1 VPKALAQGRT
11 VNVNEFTELL
21 RAPLYIGS
29 VFKPTEPRSQMNFNR
44 RSYRD
49 DLLFVIALLVP
60 AVFAGARYVESER
73 QIVQIEQAQSQGQ
86 GALVAVDG
94 DAQAHLRVAY
104 AERHGR

>member
-1 VPKALAQGRT
+1 
-11 VNVNEFTELL
+11 
-21 RAPLYIGS
+21 
-29 VFKPTEPRSQMNFNR
+29 MNFNR

-94 DAQAHLRVAY
+94 GARAPLHVAD